1 MLKTLGLESLDIR
14 DVEWFQTKS
23 LKGLNLRTLDIRGLH
38 LNSPDNQV
46 IGSDVTE
53 TVYLTKK
60 NIHPQ
65 LLRKIESL
73 ITVKETKSEF

>member
-1 MLKTLGLESLDIR
+1 MCLKLLASKVWIFAMLNGS
-14 DVEWFQTKS
+14 TKS
-23 LKGLNLRTLDIRGLH
+23 LRGLNLRTLDIRGLH

-65 LLRKIESL
+65 LLRL
-73 ITVKETKSEF
+73 NR